1 MKCVLTDTGPLVA
14 ILDRHDQDHPWA
26 VREGRRL
33 PPKML
38 SCEAVLSEVHFLTR
52 DIPEA
57 KSRIEGWL
65 ADGWLELP
73 FSVREHHSAVHE
85 LMHRYASVPM
95 SFADACLV
103 RMSELWPDAPVF
115 TLDSDFRVY
124 RRNKRQS
131 LPLICP
137 LASGK

>member
-1 MKCVLTDTGPLVA
+1 MKCVIADTGPLVA
-14 ILDRHDQDHPWA
+14 LLDRKDQDHAWA
-26 VREGRRL
+26 VSEGRRL

-38 SCEAVLSEVHFLTR
+38 SCEAVLSEVHFLTQ

-57 KSRIEGWL
+57 KNRIEGWL

-73 FSVREHHSAVHE
+73 FSVRDHHSLLHE
-85 LMHRYASVPM
+85 LMVRYASVPM

-137 LASGK
+137 

>member
-1 MKCVLTDTGPLVA
+1 MKCVIADTGPLVA
-14 ILDRHDQDHPWA
+14 LLDRDDQDHAWA
-26 VREGRRL
+26 VRAGRRL

-52 DIPEA
+52 GFPEA
-57 KSRIEGWL
+57 KSRIESWL
-65 ADGWLELP
+65 ADGTLELP
-73 FSVREHHSAVHE
+73 FSVRDHHSLIHD
-85 LMHRYASVPM
+85 LMARYVSVPM

-103 RMSELWPDAPVF
+103 RMSELWPEAPVF
-115 TLDSDFRVY
+115 TLDADFRIY

-137 LASGK
+137 

>member
-1 MKCVLTDTGPLVA
+1 MKCVIADTGPLVA
-14 ILDRHDQDHPWA
+14 MLDRDDQDHAWA
-26 VREGRRL
+26 AREARKL

-52 DIPEA
+52 DLPEA
-57 KSRIEGWL
+57 KDRIESWL
-65 ADGWLELP
+65 ADGRLELP
-73 FSVREHHSAVHE
+73 FTVREHHSLVHE
-85 LMHRYASVPM
+85 LMARYAGVPM

-103 RMSELWPDAPVF
+103 RMSELWPEAPVF

-137 LASGK
+137 

>member
-1 MKCVLTDTGPLVA
+1 MKCIIADTGPLVA
-14 ILDRHDQDHPWA
+14 ILDRDDRDHAWA
-26 VREGRRL
+26 VQEGRKL
-33 PPKML
+33 PPKMI

-57 KSRIEGWL
+57 KDRIESWL
-65 ADGWLELP
+65 ADGRLELP
-73 FSVREHHSAVHE
+73 FSVRDHHTLLHE
-85 LMHRYASVPM
+85 LMVRYASVPM

-131 LPLICP
+131 VPLICP
-137 LASGK
+137 

>member
-1 MKCVLTDTGPLVA
+1 MKCVIADTGPLVA
-14 ILDRHDQDHPWA
+14 ILDRDEQHHAWA
-26 VREGRRL
+26 VQEVGRL

-38 SCEAVLSEVHFLTR
+38 SCEAVLAEVHFLTQ
-52 DIPEA
+52 DIPAAKDHIEA
-57 KSRIEGWL
+57 WL
-65 ADGWLELP
+65 ADGRLELP
-73 FSVREHHSAVHE
+73 FTVRDHHSLVHE
-85 LMHRYASVPM
+85 LMARYANVPM

-103 RMSELWPDAPVF
+103 RMSELWPEAPVF

-137 LASGK
+137 

>member
-1 MKCVLTDTGPLVA
+1 MKCVLVDTGPLVA
-14 ILDRHDQDHPWA
+14 LLDRQDQDHRWT

-38 SCEAVLSEVHFLTR
+38 SCEAVLSEVHFLTQN
-52 DIPEA
+52 IPEA
-57 KSRIEGWL
+57 KRRIEGWL
-65 ADGWLELP
+65 NEGWLGIT
-73 FSVREHHSAVHE
+73 FSVREHYAAVDE
-85 LMHRYASVPM
+85 LMLRYVNVPM

-103 RMSELWPDAPVF
+103 RMSELWPEAGVL

-124 RRNKRQS
+124 RRNKRQR

-137 LASGK
+137 

>member
-1 MKCVLTDTGPLVA
+1 MKCVIADTGPLVA
-14 ILDRHDQDHPWA
+14 MLDHDDQDHAWA
-26 VREGRRL
+26 VREDRRL

-38 SCEAVLSEVHFLTR
+38 SCEAVLSEVHFLTQGF
-52 DIPEA
+52 PEA
-57 KSRIEGWL
+57 KDRIESWL
-65 ADGWLELP
+65 ADGRLELP
-73 FSVREHHSAVHE
+73 FTVRDHHPLIHE
-85 LMHRYASVPM
+85 LMARYASVPM

-103 RMSELWPDAPVF
+103 RMSELWPEAPVF

-137 LASGK
+137 

>member
-1 MKCVLTDTGPLVA
+1 MKCVIADTGPLVA
-14 ILDRHDQDHPWA
+14 MLDRDDQDHAWA

-38 SCEAVLSEVHFLTR
+38 SCEAVLSEVHFLTQAL
-52 DIPEA
+52 PEA
-57 KSRIEGWL
+57 KTRIESWL
-65 ADGWLELP
+65 ADGCLELP
-73 FSVREHHSAVHE
+73 FSVRDHHSLIHE
-85 LMHRYASVPM
+85 LMARYASVPM

-137 LASGK
+137 